1 MTAGEQQAGI
11 INQDGKMRMIGS
23 NDQGQL
29 GTGATND
36 NTPKELDWD
45 DINRQY

>member
-1 MTAGEQQAGI
+1 
-11 INQDGKMRMIGS
+11 MIGS

-36 NTPKELDWD
+36 NTPKQLDWD
-45 DINRQY
+45 DITEISKRLKSPKQKLK